1 MRLARKENLH
11 RSLGVAE
18 QLRQA
23 RPVPQQQVRALV
35 GSEPAA
41 ESDRQRVHI
50 DLMRRLGALLR
61 KLEQPSLEVAM
72 DRPQLRRG
80 YLVHGVPSAIC
91 RIEIPPVG
99 RSEEHTSELQ
109 SPYDLVCR
117 LLLEK
122 KK

>member
-1 MRLARKENLH
+1 MPGEGDVVFFKNRAARLCGGEADDPRHDVLARLIRGMRLARKENLH

-72 DRPQLRRG
+72 DRPQLRRR
-80 YLVHGVPSAIC
+80 YL
-91 RIEIPPVG
+91 
-99 RSEEHTSELQ
+99 
-109 SPYDLVCR
+109 
-117 LLLEK
+117 
-122 KK
+122 